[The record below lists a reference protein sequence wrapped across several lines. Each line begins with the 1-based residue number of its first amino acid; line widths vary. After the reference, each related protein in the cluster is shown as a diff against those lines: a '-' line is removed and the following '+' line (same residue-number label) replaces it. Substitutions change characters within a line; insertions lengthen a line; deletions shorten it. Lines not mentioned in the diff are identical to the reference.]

1 MAQDAPDQVVASTS
15 APSGMEET
23 EEPQLIL
30 PLLLDT
36 IIKSYES
43 HRIQLA
49 NACWQVDEVI
59 LGAKDLT
66 DLQRNA
72 LHDRYTAS
80 IEDAVTRHVLAI
92 GQGHR
97 EEAGWREATPREAG
111 DEAAEPPR
119 MSGGASQEG
128 GSLPNLR

>member
-30 PLLLDT
+30 PLLLNT
-36 IIKSYES
+36 IIESYES

-49 NACWQVDEVI
+49 DACWQVDEVI

-72 LHDRYTAS
+72 LRNRYTAS
-80 IEDAVTRHVLAI
+80 IEDATARRVLAI
-92 GQGHR
+92 GRGCQ
-97 EEAGWREATPREAG
+97 EEAGRREATPREAG
-111 DEAAEPPR
+111 DEAAEPP
-119 MSGGASQEG
+119 
-128 GSLPNLR
+128 